1 MKYCTK
7 CGAQCNDT
15 EKFCKECGAPL
26 PENQNMAG
34 ASADN
39 TTANSTASNN
49 AANDPN
55 YNYNYNYNTSTGN
68 TYQNGTNAGSNYSGG
83 NYYSNANGQPNYNG
97 TPNYNGAPNGQPN
110 NGYNHPFNGVPYA
123 GIARR
128 SIPVAILLS
137 IVTCGIYGIYWM
149 IKLNDEVNVLALEPN
164 ATTGGMVFLLSL
176 VTCGIYG
183 FYWMYQMGERC
194 DRIKGNAG
202 NSGLLY
208 LLLGIFGLSIV
219 SYCLMQDTINH
230 AVA

>member
-39 TTANSTASNN
+39 TAANSTASNN

-97 TPNYNGAPNGQPN
+97 APNGQPN
-110 NGYNHPFNGVPYA
+110 NGYNQPFSGVPYA
-123 GIARR
+123 GITRR

-149 IKLNDEVNVLALEPN
+149 IKLNDDVNVLALEPN

-183 FYWMYQMGERC
+183 LYWMYQMGERC